1 MDNIPF
7 SYNNSKGELTGYAI
21 YYIYTTFDNV
31 ELLEF
36 KSNEELIEA
45 DQNGTANISTRYFSQ
60 KENINKNYTDI
71 SFFYS
76 KYKLTIVAVILYEN
90 SNISKDI
97 SKAWKINNSQKDFK
111 NKKLEILAYK
121 KYDNLRDFLRKLFN
135 ILNDKMYNFDL
146 LINYIYLY

>member
-45 DQNGTANISTRYFSQ
+45 DQNGTANISTRYFS
-60 KENINKNYTDI
+60 
-71 SFFYS
+71 
-76 KYKLTIVAVILYEN
+76 
-90 SNISKDI
+90 
-97 SKAWKINNSQKDFK
+97 
-111 NKKLEILAYK
+111 
-121 KYDNLRDFLRKLFN
+121 
-135 ILNDKMYNFDL
+135 
-146 LINYIYLY
+146 